1 MSKLVTFKRSLLGAV
16 SIASLAIS
24 GHASADLLTPGI
36 DNSNAQA
43 YIAVGNGDNSLPRAD
58 NLARITDP
66 NTQASPFNGVVSLY
80 MEIQGAT
87 YICTGSA
94 LNKRHILSAA
104 HCVDE
109 NGQGQVM
116 DLSDP
121 NNDLLVVFNN
131 DGAANDIIRAKKID
145 IHPDYTGFNVCADG
159 SAGCIQD
166 DIAIVEL
173 ERDIPEGTT
182 TYDLFSPHVND
193 TYNNMLNG
201 VGGDGDI
208 FTMVGY
214 GTRGDGHSG
223 FYTNDGDPAGSPD
236 YFSKLVGYNI
246 VDAFGSDDEGSGAM
260 ELWYADFDG
269 TYTDVDG
276 NFGTPNAEYDLDL
289 FCDNFGIC
297 SSWLAEDQE
306 ANIGG
311 GDSGGPS
318 FIFNAV
324 TGQYEI
330 AGINTFGANTS
341 PIAAGAFGSRLG
353 GVLMNP
359 YTQWITSQIPTPTTL
374 ALFGLAMLGLT
385 TRRKKA

>member
-1 MSKLVTFKRSLLGAV
+1 MSKLKTISRSLFGAV
-16 SIASLAIS
+16 SFASLAVS
-24 GHASADLLTPGI
+24 SQASADLLTPNI

-43 YIAVGNGDNSLPRAD
+43 YIAVGNGDNGLSRAD
-58 NLARITDP
+58 NLNRITDP
-66 NTQASPFNGVVSLY
+66 NTADSPFNGVVSLF
-80 MEIQGAT
+80 MNIQGT
-87 YICTGSA
+87 GYICTGTA

-121 NNDLLVVFNN
+121 NNDLLVVFNSNGTRN
-131 DGAANDIIRAKKID
+131 DVIRAKKVD

-159 SAGCIQD
+159 SGGCIQD

-193 TYNNMLNG
+193 TFNNMRSG
-201 VGGDGDI
+201 AGGDGDI

-223 FYTNDGDPAGSPD
+223 FYTNDGDALGSPD

-276 NFGTPNAEYDLDL
+276 NFGTPNTEYDIDL
-289 FCDNFGIC
+289 FCVNFGIC
-297 SSWLAEDQE
+297 SSWLPEDQE
-306 ANIGG
+306 ATIGG

-318 FIFNAV
+318 FIFNSV
-324 TGQYEI
+324 TGKYEI
-330 AGINTFGANTS
+330 AAINTFGANTS
-341 PIAAGAFGSRLG
+341 PVAPGAFGARLG
-353 GVLMNP
+353 GILMNP
-359 YTQWITSQIPTPTTL
+359 YTQWIVSQIPTPTTL
-374 ALFGLAMLGLT
+374 ALFGLAMLGLS
-385 TRRKKA
+385 TRRKKV